1 MGIARLPQFRI
12 YADAWYW
19 ILVRRE
25 RLFPVRKV

>member
-12 YADAWYW
+12 YAGVWDR
-19 ILVRRE
+19 ILE